1 MVRNPASKVAWIP
14 KQRTENIDNNRIARK
29 VLTFFAIFFVK
40 LKKSITFAK

>member
-14 KQRTENIDNNRIARK
+14 KQRTENIDNNRIAK